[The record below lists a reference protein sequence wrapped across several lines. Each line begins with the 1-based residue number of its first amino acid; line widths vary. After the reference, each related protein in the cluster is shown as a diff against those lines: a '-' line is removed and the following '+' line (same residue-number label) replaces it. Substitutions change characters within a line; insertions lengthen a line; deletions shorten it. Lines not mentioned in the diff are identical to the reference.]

1 MSLLGREWQDREK
14 ARVEEYNTRLESLRN
29 KEQQLQKRMEQA
41 DNREKELGEI
51 FYYNFNHLCLKG

>member
-14 ARVEEYNTRLESLRN
+14 ARVEEYNNRLESLRL
-29 KEQQLQKRMEQA
+29 KEQQLQTRMEQA

-51 FYYNFNHLCLKG
+51 FYFNH